1 MFQEVRIYSDYL
13 EKKTKSPKNLY
24 DETFE
29 NYEITKLDIR
39 RIYRY
44 LDKNIKKENLD
55 DDLDEV
61 DDI

>member
-1 MFQEVRIYSDYL
+1 MNIL
-13 EKKTKSPKNLY
+13 KKKTGSQKNLY

-44 LDKNIKKENLD
+44 LDKNIKRENLD
-55 DDLDEV
+55 DELDEV
-61 DDI
+61 DDV